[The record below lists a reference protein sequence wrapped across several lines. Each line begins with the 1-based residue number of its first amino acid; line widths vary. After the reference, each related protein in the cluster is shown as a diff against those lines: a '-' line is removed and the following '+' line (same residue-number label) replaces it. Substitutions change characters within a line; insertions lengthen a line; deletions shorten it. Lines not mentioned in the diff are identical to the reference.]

1 MIYRLEIENFRCF
14 RDRQILDLSVP
25 QTTPI
30 NLERFAPIFR
40 GSKLFAPKVI
50 AIFGANASGK
60 STVLNAVTCLAWFIK
75 DSLAQH
81 NGVWPFTVF
90 NDEASASCPLRL
102 ALEFGGIMEISRLAI
117 ERAKLGQPEPC
128 GVYRYE
134 LELSVNSGGTQ
145 FVSRE
150 ALMQKPGGKG
160 RWRRVFERQA
170 GNHVRGSKTFP
181 LAGYAKLIN
190 KTPERASVLAT
201 LAVLGHEPSEILLDT
216 ASEMF
221 TNVPEQN
228 TAENDAAIFNYLVSN
243 QQVVD
248 ELNIEL
254 QRIDVGINSVR
265 MVRVGNVHE
274 PKFQHEGLLLEMP
287 WRLESHGTRSFIHVY
302 PWILSALQQGGI
314 ALIDELDNAIHPL
327 ILAEIIR
334 WFYDKERNQGDAQ
347 LWMTSHSVSLLD
359 DLEKEEVVFC
369 EKDRQGRAEVY
380 SLMDVKSVRRGDNLY
395 KKYLGGVYGAVP
407 HIG

>member
-14 RDRQILDLSVP
+14 RERQVLDLSVP

-30 NLERFAPIFR
+30 NLDRFAPIFS
-40 GSKLFAPKVI
+40 GSKIFAPKVI
-50 AIFGANASGK
+50 AVYGANASGK
-60 STVLNAVTCLAWFIK
+60 STVLKAMTCLAWFIK
-75 DSLAQH
+75 DSLAHH

-90 NDEASASCPLRL
+90 NDEASARRPIRL
-102 ALEFGGIMEISRLAI
+102 ALEFGGIMEISRSAL
-117 ERAKLGQPEPC
+117 ERAKSGKPEPS

-134 LELSVNSGGTQ
+134 LELSVNSGGMQ

-170 GNHVRGSKTFP
+170 GNHLRGSKTFP

-228 TAENDAAIFNYLVSN
+228 TAANNENVFKCLASN
-243 QQVVD
+243 SKVVD
-248 ELNIEL
+248 EINAEL
-254 QRIDVGINSVR
+254 QRIDVGINTMR
-265 MVRVGNVHE
+265 MVPVGNIHE
-274 PKFQHEGLLLEMP
+274 PRFQHEGLFLEMP
-287 WRLESHGTRSFIHVY
+287 WRLESHGTHTFIHVY

-327 ILAEIIR
+327 ILPEILR
-334 WFYDKERNQGDAQ
+334 WFYDKERNQGNAQ

-369 EKDRQGRAEVY
+369 EKDRQGCAEVY